1 MGQLEVEEKPFRI
14 LSLDGGGSLGVYSL
28 GVLTEI
34 EAMLAPQ
41 PLHETLDLIY
51 GTSTGSIIGSLIAL
65 KTPVDEIRKHYLKL
79 APDVMSRWF
88 PKRKSKI
95 LRDRVDEVF
104 GSAKFDAFS
113 TDIGIVATHL
123 VDNSPR
129 IFKRHAGQAL
139 GRQHTF
145 EPGFGCTIADAV
157 VASCAAYPFFRSHR
171 VDTSHGKSD
180 LANGGFVANN
190 PALFALADA
199 LGPLGQPRSAIRL
212 LSIGT
217 GRFSEKRNLLQRW
230 LFKLGVVRTLTPLL
244 VANASTVPPL
254 RKALFND
261 IHWIRIDDAF
271 PKEQNRTSFTESNAK
286 TLAEIYQLGRQ
297 SFGEHELDVR
307 AFFGLDN
314 DPPPHGK
321 KPPATRSETGGD

>member
-1 MGQLEVEEKPFRI
+1 MSKPFRI

-28 GVLTEI
+28 GVLAEI
-34 EAMLAPQ
+34 EAMLSPQ
-41 PLHETLDLIY
+41 PLHEAFDLIY

-65 KTPVDEIRKHYLKL
+65 NKPVDEIRKHYLKL

-88 PKRKSKI
+88 PKRKSEV
-95 LRDRVDEVF
+95 LRARVDEVF
-104 GSAKFDAFS
+104 ESAKFDAFS
-113 TDIGIVATHL
+113 TDIGIVATNL
-123 VDNSPR
+123 DDNSPR

-180 LANGGFVANN
+180 LADGGFVANN

-199 LGPLGQPRSAIRL
+199 LGPLGQLRSAIRL

-217 GRFSEKRNLLQRW
+217 GRFSEKRNLLQW
-230 LFKLGVVRTLTPLL
+230 LGVVRTLTPLL

-254 RKALFND
+254 RKALFSD
-261 IHWIRIDDAF
+261 IKWIRIDDAF
-271 PKEQNRTSFTESNAK
+271 PKEQNRTLFTESNVK
-286 TLAEIYQLGRQ
+286 TLEEIYQLGRK
-297 SFGEHELDVR
+297 SFGEHELAVR
-307 AFFGLDN
+307 EFFGLDN
-314 DPPPHGK
+314 DPPANGK
-321 KPPATRSETGGD
+321 KPPATRSETGGG

>member
-1 MGQLEVEEKPFRI
+1 MGQLDVEKTFRI

-34 EAMLAPQ
+34 EAMLAPR
-41 PLHETLDLIY
+41 PLHEAFDLIY

-79 APDVMSRWF
+79 APDVMSRWL
-88 PKRKSKI
+88 PRRKSKA
-95 LRDRVDEVF
+95 LRDRVGEVF
-104 GSAKFDAFS
+104 GDKKFDAFS
-113 TDIGIVATHL
+113 TNIGIVATHL
-123 VDNSPR
+123 SDNNPR
-129 IFKRHAGQAL
+129 IFKRHADQAL
-139 GRQHTF
+139 GRRRSF

-171 VDTSHGKSD
+171 IDTSYGESD
-180 LANGGFVANN
+180 LADGGFVANN

-199 LGPLGQPRSAIRL
+199 LGPLHQSRSAIRL

-217 GRFSEKRNLLQRW
+217 GRFSEKRNFLQRW

-261 IHWIRIDDAF
+261 IHWMRIDDAF
-271 PKEQNRTSFTESNAK
+271 PKEQNRTSFTESNPK
-286 TLAEIYQLGRQ
+286 TLAAIYQLGRQ
-297 SFGEHELDVR
+297 SFGEREAEVR
-307 AFFGLDN
+307 TFFGLDS
-314 DPPPHGK
+314 DPPPRGR
-321 KPPATRSETGGD
+321 KPPANRSETGGG

>member
-41 PLHETLDLIY
+41 PLHGALDLIY

-65 KTPVDEIRKHYLKL
+65 KKPVDEIRKHYLKL

-88 PKRKSKI
+88 PKRKSRV
-95 LRDRVDEVF
+95 LRDRADEVF

-123 VDNSPR
+123 VDNTPR
-129 IFKRHAGQAL
+129 IFKRHARQAL
-139 GRQHTF
+139 GRRHTF
-145 EPGFGCTIADAV
+145 ELGFGCTIADAV
-157 VASCAAYPFFRSHR
+157 VASCAAYPFFRSHP

-180 LANGGFVANN
+180 LVDGGFVAND

-217 GRFSEKRNLLQRW
+217 GRFSEKRNLLQRL

-244 VANASTVPPL
+244 VANASTIPPL

-286 TLAEIYQLGRQ
+286 TLADIYQLGRQ

-314 DPPPHGK
+314 DPPPHGDS
-321 KPPATRSETGGD
+321 T